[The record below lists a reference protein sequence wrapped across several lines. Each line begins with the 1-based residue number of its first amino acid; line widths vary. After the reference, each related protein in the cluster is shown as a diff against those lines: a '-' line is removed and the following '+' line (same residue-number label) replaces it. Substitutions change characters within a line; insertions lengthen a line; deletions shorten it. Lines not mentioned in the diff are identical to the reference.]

1 MDAAGERSPALTE
14 ILNRLS
20 AALPELPSK
29 LSLAARFA
37 LDHPERI
44 ALTSMRGAAGEC
56 GVASPTML
64 RLARLMG
71 FESYTGFKAAF
82 QRALLRDGFGARAGA
97 LRDTGEAEGHASL
110 VKTIGAA
117 AAVNVER
124 SFQALDQG
132 ALTEMADAIVS
143 AATTYV
149 VAAGSL
155 HWVAA
160 MMQATGR
167 MAVPGLRVP
176 RAGEASVIETIGAI
190 GPDDRFLALGIAPY
204 ARSTVEALRFVKE
217 RRAKI
222 MVITDRRSS
231 PLLECADTWLLAET
245 ESPHYYPSIVAVV
258 AVIEALLATIVARSD
273 RKTLDRIKEIERLRE
288 RSGAYLQASD

>member
-1 MDAAGERSPALTE
+1 MTE
-14 ILNRLS
+14 ILDRLS
-20 AALPELPSK
+20 AALPDLPSK

-44 ALTSMRGAAGEC
+44 ALASMRGAASEC
-56 GVASPTML
+56 GVTSPTML
-64 RLARLMG
+64 RLARVMG
-71 FESYTGFKAAF
+71 FESYTGFKTAF
-82 QRALLRDGFGARAGA
+82 QSALLRDGFGARAGA
-97 LRDTGEAEGHASL
+97 LRDAGEAKGQASL
-110 VKTIGAA
+110 VKAIAVAA
-117 AAVNVER
+117 ATNIER
-124 SFQALDQG
+124 SFRTMDQR
-132 ALTEMADAIVS
+132 ALTEMADAIIS

-176 RAGEASVIETIGAI
+176 RSGEASVIETIGAI
-190 GPDDRFLALGIAPY
+190 GPDDRLLALGIEPY

-217 RRAKI
+217 RGANI

-231 PLLECADTWLLAET
+231 PLLECADTWLLAQT
-245 ESPHYYPSIVAVV
+245 QSPHYYPSIVAVI
-258 AVIEALLATIVARSD
+258 AVVEALLATIVARSD
-273 RKTLDRIKEIERLRE
+273 QATLDRIKEIERLRE
-288 RSGAYLQASD
+288 RSGAYLTGYS